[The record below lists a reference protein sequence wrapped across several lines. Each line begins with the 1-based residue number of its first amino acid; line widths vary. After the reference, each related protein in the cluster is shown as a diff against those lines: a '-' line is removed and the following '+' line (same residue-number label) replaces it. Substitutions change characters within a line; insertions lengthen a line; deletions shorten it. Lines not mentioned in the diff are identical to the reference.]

1 MSNYKI
7 IVRVLLSVFL
17 FAHSIVDANGQI
29 NQTHAIIELSQKCL
43 IGGVQNGK
51 WIKADEIGAK
61 LTGTQKFNLYNLDG
75 STSEITTTR
84 IGKGDEND
92 PCSDFW
98 SVETSSNMNR
108 GIAIVSPTR
117 NVMPRVPKAI
127 SLNDAT
133 YTKIVSAILIS
144 KGIKRPQVKITQAY
158 KIDLEGDG
166 KDEVVIAA
174 NRYANGILP
183 SASAGDYSFLLVRKI
198 INGKVQNI
206 FIGKEFY
213 PKAKEGAVPSDNH
226 ISAIA
231 DLNGDGVM
239 EIVTYG
245 GYYEGS
251 SSVIFE
257 IKGNKATGVLDCS
270 CGV

>member
-1 MSNYKI
+1 MSKHKI
-7 IVRVLLSVFL
+7 IGRVLLLVFL
-17 FAHSIVDANGQI
+17 FTQGIGGVIGQT
-29 NQTHAIIELSQKCL
+29 NRTHAIIELSQHCL

-51 WIKADEIGAK
+51 WIKADEVGTKLKGA
-61 LTGTQKFNLYNLDG
+61 QKFSLYNLDG
-75 STSEITTTR
+75 STSEITTTK

-98 SVETSSNMNR
+98 NAETPSEIKR
-108 GIAIVSPTR
+108 GIAIISPTW
-117 NVMPRVPKAI
+117 NVMPRIPKAI
-127 SLNDAT
+127 NLNDVT
-133 YTKIVSAILIS
+133 YTKIVRDILTG
-144 KGIKRPQVKITQAY
+144 KGIKNPQVKITQAY
-158 KIDLEGDG
+158 KIDFEGDG

-174 NRYANGILP
+174 NRYAQGVMP

-198 INGKVQNI
+198 INGKVNNI
-206 FIGKEFY
+206 FIGEEYY
-213 PKAKEGAVPSDNH
+213 PKAKDGAVPSDNH

-239 EIVTYG
+239 ELVTYG

-251 SSVIFE
+251 GSMIFE
-257 IKGNKATGVLDCS
+257 IKGNKAISVLDCS

>member
-1 MSNYKI
+1 MI
-7 IVRVLLSVFL
+7 IRLLLSVFL
-17 FAHSIVDANGQI
+17 FAQSIGGAISQT
-29 NQTHAIIELSQKCL
+29 NQTHAIIELSQHCL

-51 WIKADEIGAK
+51 WIKADEVGAK
-61 LTGTQKFNLYNLDG
+61 LKDVQKFSLYDLNG
-75 STSEITTTR
+75 STSQITTSK
-84 IGKGDEND
+84 IEKGDEND

-98 SVETSSNMNR
+98 SAETSSKAER
-108 GIAIVSPTR
+108 GIAIVSTTW
-117 NVMPRVPKAI
+117 NVMPRIPKAI
-127 SLNDAT
+127 SLNDAI
-133 YTKIVSAILIS
+133 YVKIVRGILKS
-144 KGIKRPQVKITQAY
+144 KGIKNPQVKITQAY

-174 NRYANGILP
+174 NRYAQGITP

-198 INGKVQNI
+198 IGGRVQNI
-206 FIGKEFY
+206 FISEEYY
-213 PKAKEGAVPSDNH
+213 PKAKDSAVPGDNH

-239 EIVTYG
+239 ELVTYG

-251 SSVIFE
+251 GSMVFE
-257 IKGNKATGVLDCS
+257 IKGNKATSVLDCS